1 LSFTASDIA
10 VKPIPR
16 GETIVIQ
23 LNPEFLKKNGKPEFV
38 VLPYEEFLL
47 LQELLADLE
56 DLQDLRQA
64 KLTDKDEPAVSLAE
78 AKKRLN
84 LP

>member
-1 LSFTASDIA
+1 MM
-10 VKPIPR
+10 P
-16 GETIVIQ
+16 

-38 VLPYEEFLL
+38 VLPYEEFVQ

-64 KLTDKDEPAVSLAE
+64 KTDEKDAPTVSLAE
-78 AKKRLN
+78 AKSMLN
-84 LP
+84 IL

>member
-1 LSFTASDIA
+1 ML
-10 VKPIPR
+10 
-16 GETIVIQ
+16 Q

-64 KLTDKDEPAVSLAE
+64 KMDEKDAPSVCLVEVKAI
-78 AKKRLN
+78 LN
-84 LP
+84 LS

>member
-1 LSFTASDIA
+1 MIML
-10 VKPIPR
+10 
-16 GETIVIQ
+16 Q
-23 LNPEFLKKNGKPEFV
+23 LNPEFLRKNGKPEFV

-47 LQELLADLE
+47 LQKLLDDLD

-64 KLTDKDEPAVSLAE
+64 KLAEKEEPTVSLTA
-78 AKKRLN
+78 AKKLN

>member
-1 LSFTASDIA
+1 MM
-10 VKPIPR
+10 
-16 GETIVIQ
+16 IQ

-47 LQELLADLE
+47 VQELLNDLE
-56 DLQDLRQA
+56 DLQDLRRA
-64 KLTDKDEPAVSLAE
+64 KMDEIDQPTVSLAD
-78 AKKRLN
+78 AKKLLN

>member
-1 LSFTASDIA
+1 M
-10 VKPIPR
+10 
-16 GETIVIQ
+16 IQ

-64 KLTDKDEPAVSLAE
+64 KLTEKDEPTVSLAE
-78 AKKRLN
+78 SEKRLN

>member
-1 LSFTASDIA
+1 M
-10 VKPIPR
+10 
-16 GETIVIQ
+16 IQ

-64 KLTDKDEPAVSLAE
+64 KIDQKDEPALSLAE
-78 AKKRLN
+78 VKNRLN

>member
-1 LSFTASDIA
+1 M
-10 VKPIPR
+10 
-16 GETIVIQ
+16 IQ
-23 LNPEFLKKNGKPEFV
+23 LNPEFLKKDGKPEFV

-64 KLTDKDEPAVSLAE
+64 KLDEQHTPTVSLADT
-78 AKKRLN
+78 KQLLN
-84 LP
+84 LI

>member
-1 LSFTASDIA
+1 M
-10 VKPIPR
+10 
-16 GETIVIQ
+16 IQ

-47 LQELLADLE
+47 LQEVLADLE

-64 KLTDKDEPAVSLAE
+64 KLTEKMNPLSL
-78 AKKRLN
+78 
-84 LP
+84 

>member
-1 LSFTASDIA
+1 M
-10 VKPIPR
+10 
-16 GETIVIQ
+16 IQ

-47 LQELLADLE
+47 LQELLDDLE

-64 KLTDKDEPAVSLAE
+64 KLEEKEEATLSLAA
-78 AKKRLN
+78 AKKILN

>member
-1 LSFTASDIA
+1 ML
-10 VKPIPR
+10 
-16 GETIVIQ
+16 Q

-47 LQELLADLE
+47 LQELLDDLE

-64 KLTDKDEPAVSLAE
+64 KMDEKDAPSVSLEE
-78 AKKRLN
+78 AKAILN
-84 LP
+84 LS

>member
-1 LSFTASDIA
+1 M
-10 VKPIPR
+10 
-16 GETIVIQ
+16 IQ

-47 LQELLADLE
+47 LQELLDDLA

-64 KLTDKDEPAVSLAE
+64 KLEEKEEPTVSLAA
-78 AKKRLN
+78 AKKILN

>member
-1 LSFTASDIA
+1 ML
-10 VKPIPR
+10 
-16 GETIVIQ
+16 Q

-64 KLTDKDEPAVSLAE
+64 KMDEKDAPSVSLAE
-78 AKKRLN
+78 AKAMLN
-84 LP
+84 LS

>member
-1 LSFTASDIA
+1 M
-10 VKPIPR
+10 
-16 GETIVIQ
+16 IQ
-23 LNPEFLKKNGKPEFV
+23 LNPEFLKKNGKTEFV

-64 KLTDKDEPAVSLAE
+64 KMDYEKAPAVSFAE
-78 AKKRLN
+78 AKKMLN
-84 LP
+84 LS

>member
-1 LSFTASDIA
+1 ML
-10 VKPIPR
+10 
-16 GETIVIQ
+16 Q
-23 LNPEFLKKNGKPEFV
+23 LNPKFLKKNGKPEFV

-64 KLTDKDEPAVSLAE
+64 KIDEKDAPTVSLAE
-78 AKKRLN
+78 TKAMLN
-84 LP
+84 LS

>member
-1 LSFTASDIA
+1 ML
-10 VKPIPR
+10 
-16 GETIVIQ
+16 Q

-47 LQELLADLE
+47 LQERLADLE

-64 KLTDKDEPAVSLAE
+64 KADEKDAPTISLAE
-78 AKKRLN
+78 AKAMMN
-84 LP
+84 LS

>member
-1 LSFTASDIA
+1 M
-10 VKPIPR
+10 KPIHR
-16 GETIVIQ
+16 EEIIMLQ
-23 LNPEFLKKNGKPEFV
+23 LNLKFLKKNGKPEFV

-64 KLTDKDEPAVSLAE
+64 KMDEKDSSTVSLAE
-78 AKKRLN
+78 TKAILN
-84 LP
+84 LS

>member
-1 LSFTASDIA
+1 M
-10 VKPIPR
+10 
-16 GETIVIQ
+16 IQ

-47 LQELLADLE
+47 VQELLADLE

-64 KLTDKDEPAVSLAE
+64 KMAEKESPVISLAE
-78 AKKRLN
+78 VKKMLN
-84 LP
+84 L

>member
-1 LSFTASDIA
+1 MIELHPEFLR
-10 VKPIPR
+10 KN
-16 GETIVIQ
+16 G
-23 LNPEFLKKNGKPEFV
+23 NPEFA

-47 LQELLADLE
+47 LQELLTELE

-64 KLTDKDEPAVSLAE
+64 KIDEKDAPTVSLAE
-78 AKKRLN
+78 AKRMLN

>member
-1 LSFTASDIA
+1 M
-10 VKPIPR
+10 
-16 GETIVIQ
+16 IQ

-56 DLQDLRQA
+56 DLQDLRQS
-64 KLTDKDEPAVSLAE
+64 KMDEKDEPAVSLTE
-78 AKKRLN
+78 AKKILN